1 MDVSTTPNQV
11 ATTALTAIPFSN
23 IIGGPLNAAIE
34 AQAQAAQKTWQFINE
49 VGLQCVGEDGG
60 KEAINVSFSFLKD
73 GKMTKL
79 NIPLLTIVPI
89 PYIAIQSI
97 DASFKANISAASS
110 GYEEKSSSTAGN
122 FEASGGGRVGWG
134 PFKMNVDLKGG
145 YSSKKDSRA
154 TQESKYSVEYTI
166 DVGIRAGQDGM
177 PAGLARVL
185 EILNGSLSIT
195 DPNGTLAV
203 NSREFVAS
211 KDKPALLVV
220 TYMSPKGVYAPSAII
235 VKSKS
240 STLTGTLDRNS
251 MTYELSPSD
260 EVYEVTVDG
269 QDKLKETIHVSQVAN
284 E

>member
-49 VGLQCVGEDGG
+49 VGLQGVGKDGG

-134 PFKMNVDLKGG
+134 PFKVNVDLKGG

-166 DVGIRAGQDGM
+166 DVGVRAGQDSM
-177 PAGLARVL
+177 PAGLAKVL
-185 EILNGSLSIT
+185 EILNGSLSIS

-203 NSREFVAS
+203 NSNTFKVPSNGKAT
-211 KDKPALLVV
+211 LVV
-220 TYMSPKGVYAPSAII
+220 TYMSPKGIYEPDQI
-235 VKSKS
+235 KLEDS
-240 STLTGTLDRNS
+240 SNKAVDKGNDRNS
-251 MTYELSPSD
+251 RVFELPVGEYTITIVGDSQKNLQ
-260 EVYEVTVDG
+260 ETVTVTEE
-269 QDKLKETIHVSQVAN
+269 K
-284 E
+284 